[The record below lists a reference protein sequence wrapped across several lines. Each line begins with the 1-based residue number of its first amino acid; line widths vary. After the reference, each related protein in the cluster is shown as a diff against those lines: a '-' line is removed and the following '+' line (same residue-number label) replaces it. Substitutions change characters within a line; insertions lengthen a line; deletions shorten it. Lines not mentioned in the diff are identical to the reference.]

1 MDKIIPIA
9 DLGRLRQENIR
20 LTAEVERL
28 SELVQ
33 EAEVSRRNA
42 SGLNDLLRMQFNDL
56 LGTIEGWRASL
67 TDVEVNI
74 LEMKHRLPK
83 AAD

>member
-28 SELVQ
+28 SELVH
-33 EAEVSRRNA
+33 EAEISRRNA

-83 AAD
+83 TAD